1 MAVVVFLDHSLGDE
15 KQCDQMASLIV
26 QYLAVNNGE
35 NSAICMKEFA
45 KWVQN
50 FDKHKIKP
58 YKIYSGFINIAIVAK
73 FRPIWSP

>member
-26 QYLAVNNGE
+26 QYLAINNGE
-35 NSAICMKEFA
+35 NWAICMKEFA

-50 FDKHKIKP
+50 FDKH
-58 YKIYSGFINIAIVAK
+58 
-73 FRPIWSP
+73 